1 MARAH
6 GSYPWCRG
14 FKSPFRYFFMPGILY
29 RIECANRISCQKWH
43 EFFCVF
49 LSMCGCRIRSDA
61 VLKYVNN
68 AGNVVNC
75 DKTSKNVTKMFQIFL
90 KNFKNVL
97 TS

>member
-1 MARAH
+1 MQVESHVRN
-6 GSYPWCRG
+6 GMR
-14 FKSPFRYFFMPGILY
+14 
-29 RIECANRISCQKWH
+29 
-43 EFFCVF
+43 FFCAF
-49 LSMCGCRIRSDA
+49 LSMRGCRIRSDA

>member
-1 MARAH
+1 
-6 GSYPWCRG
+6 
-14 FKSPFRYFFMPGILY
+14 MPEILY

-43 EFFCVF
+43 EIFCAF
-49 LSMCGCRIRSDA
+49 LSMRGCRIRSDA

-68 AGNVVNC
+68 AGNVINC